1 MRDLHMTDTPKTM
14 RAFIKFNKG
23 MMRMPIHWQL
33 WIMLLVTFNLII
45 PLFFLDRLEAQVV
58 IGAIVASM
66 ILMTVL
72 TAISGFTRLL
82 GLGHIFWVPL
92 LYFLWMR
99 LEQNPADDFFGIWMR
114 GLMLVNAVSL
124 IIDTVDVGR
133 YIAGDRKETVE
144 VSP

>member
-58 IGAIVASM
+58 VGAIVASM

-72 TAISGFTRLL
+72 TAVSGFTRLL